1 VLQADF
7 AERAPKY
14 RARVDAALE
23 RYLPSAETE
32 PAVFH
37 QAMRYSVLGSGKR
50 MRPLLAY
57 ATGEVLGVEPARID
71 PIAVSIEFVH
81 AYSLVHDDL
90 PAMDDDDLRRGRP
103 TTHVAYDEATAI
115 LVGDAL
121 QALAFKVLAADSAYT
136 GEPEVQRRL
145 VIDLAAAMGSAG
157 MVGGQAMDLAAENCR
172 VSPERLETMY
182 ALKTGCL
189 IRAAIV
195 MPCRCKA
202 GIGGSDVEALD
213 RFAEKIGLA
222 FQVKDDL
229 LEVEESTQVIGKNQG
244 SDLKN
249 AKATYPGLFGRDTA
263 RARAEMLYEDAL
275 AELDP
280 LGSKAASLR
289 WLSDFVVR
297 RNH

>member
-1 VLQADF
+1 VVEADF
-7 AERAPKY
+7 SARISKY
-14 RARVDAALE
+14 RARVDAVLE
-23 RYLPSAETE
+23 RYLPSAEME

-50 MRPLLAY
+50 VRPLLAY
-57 ATGEVLGVEPARID
+57 ATAEVLGVEPARID
-71 PIAVSIEFVH
+71 PIAASIEFVH

-103 TTHVAYDEATAI
+103 TTHVAYDEAIAI

-121 QALAFKVLAADSAYT
+121 QALAFQVLATDSIFA
-136 GEPEVQRRL
+136 GKPDVRRSL
-145 VIDLAAAMGSAG
+145 VIDLSAAIGSAG
-157 MVGGQAMDLAAENCR
+157 MVGGQAMDLAAENQG
-172 VSPERLETMY
+172 VSAEHLDTIY
-182 ALKTGCL
+182 ALKTGRL

-202 GIGGSDVEALD
+202 GIRQSDFDALA
-213 RFAEKIGLA
+213 RFAEKIGVA

-229 LEVEESTQVIGKNQG
+229 LEVEESTQVIGKNRG
-244 SDLKN
+244 SDEKN
-249 AKATYPGLFGRDTA
+249 AKATYPGMFGWEAARD
-263 RARAEMLYEDAL
+263 RAELLYEDAL

-280 LGSKAASLR
+280 LGSRATSLR